1 MKRLISLMSVF
12 SLFSLSP
19 IGTAAAQ
26 EGATPQAPR
35 SRDAR
40 PARYDGALLFQ
51 LEGITGAPS
60 AVDGFGLGGRYRI
73 NPKLLLRGGL
83 ALSTS
88 NTEVKTGENTA
99 DVSRSHFGF
108 EAGVEFILKQNR
120 HIQLYVGPLLRV
132 DTMSEELGEP
142 EGEKSEGM
150 GILFAG
156 ALGANWFFTPHVSLG
171 AEYRVGYASRTTETG
186 ETEETT
192 SNIGVTSVG
201 LILSLWI

>member
-1 MKRLISLMSVF
+1 MKRLISLMSIL

-19 IGTAAAQ
+19 IGAAAAA

-40 PARYDGALLFQ
+40 PARYNSALLFQ
-51 LEGITGAPS
+51 LEGITGVPS

-88 NTEVKTGENTA
+88 TTEVLVGDNTVETSSSRFGLETGL
-99 DVSRSHFGF
+99 
-108 EAGVEFILKQNR
+108 EFILKQNR

-132 DTMSEELGEP
+132 DTASEEQGEP
-142 EGEKSEGM
+142 EGEKSESM
-150 GILFAG
+150 GVLLAA

-171 AEYRVGYASRTTETG
+171 AEYRIGYASRKTEVG
-186 ETEETT
+186 DIDQTT
-192 SNIGVTSVG
+192 STFGVTSVG
-201 LILSLWI
+201 LILSLWL